1 MIFRRPSHL
10 RLGRRGERYAAR
22 WLKCRGYRIL
32 ERNLIRGRGE
42 ADILAETADRT
53 VLALVEV
60 KTRRAAWPPP
70 RRQIDR
76 GKRERM
82 SVLAAMLRRE
92 RRFRGRLVR
101 LEAIEIVWPAGSRPV
116 VRHYRDL

>member
-1 MIFRRPSHL
+1 MILRRASHL

-22 WLKCRGYRIL
+22 WLKRRGYRIL
-32 ERNLIRGRGE
+32 ARNLVRGRGE
-42 ADILAETADRT
+42 ADILAETVDRE
-53 VLALVEV
+53 VIALVEV

-70 RRQIDR
+70 RRAIDR

-92 RRFRGRLVR
+92 RRFQGRLVR
-101 LEAIEIVWPAGSRPV
+101 LEVIEIVWPERSSPI
-116 VRHYRDL
+116 VRHYRGV